1 MNALFIGLCVI
12 IVFIIIVIV
21 LVLGSKLSAKFVE
34 CSKGVAKILQC
45 NEKQAQCFLKY
56 LADNKIQPK
65 VYQKICQAKNKT
77 NAPGIGDLFGGSD
90 TIPPKDLYIVSE
102 AFKHCNISNTYLP
115 TISYSFISSL

>member
-21 LVLGSKLSAKFVE
+21 LVLGNKLSAKFVE

-65 VYQKICQAKNKT
+65 VYQKICQARNKKNVP
-77 NAPGIGDLFGGSD
+77 NIAELFGGED
-90 TIPPKDLYIVSE
+90 MMQPKDMYIMSE
-102 AFKHCNISNTYLP
+102 ALKHCNINNTYLP
-115 TISYSFISSL
+115 TIPYSFVSSL